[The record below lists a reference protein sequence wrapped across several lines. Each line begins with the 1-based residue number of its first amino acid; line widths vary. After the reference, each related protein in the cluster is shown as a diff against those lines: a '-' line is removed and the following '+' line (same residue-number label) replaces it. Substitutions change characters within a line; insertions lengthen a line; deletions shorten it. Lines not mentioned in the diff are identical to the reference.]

1 MKDKIK
7 RAMNNRVKKILIIL
21 NIIIIF
27 GILEFYICR
36 LIHFYRIENPKV
48 NDNISLADYI
58 TLDKNITV
66 SGSGLYQKDD
76 KYVFIG
82 DDVNNY
88 LYYSG
93 ILWRIIEVNNDSI
106 KLITDDIQTSIF
118 WGNDL
123 NYSNSYVR
131 KWLNLETDTPYTGIF
146 FQNLN
151 NPELYLN
158 KSDFCYGKV
167 MDASYNCS
175 EKIEDYVGLLTIN
188 EYERARG
195 KDSYLN
201 IDSYFWTIN
210 TSVDNIWYILNTGEL
225 NDNAFTEQN
234 YYSYGV
240 RPVINLKKDT
250 KFISGEG
257 SYDNPYIIDK
267 NYSNLLSSKRVGEY
281 INYSGY
287 NFRIVENDSTNVRVA
302 LDGFITINGE
312 NLSAIFSNSN
322 PNFNVY
328 DGIGYY
334 LNNNFYNSLNNKEYI
349 VNSKWYNGVYI
360 NDYTSVYNSYV
371 EASIGLLKVGDF
383 YINDYQNYYLLNRN
397 NGEDLTVYKIND
409 GNKLYADLITTEAF
423 VRPALV
429 LRGDIVITSGDG
441 TKNSP
446 YIIGG

>member
-1 MKDKIK
+1 MNDK
-7 RAMNNRVKKILIIL
+7 VKKILIIT
-21 NIIIIF
+21 NIIVII

-48 NDNISLADYI
+48 NLDISLADYI
-58 TLDKNITV
+58 TLDKNIAV
-66 SGSGLYQKDD
+66 SGNGLYQKDD

-82 DDVNNY
+82 EDVNNY

-93 ILWRIIEVNNDSI
+93 ILWRIIEINDDSI
-106 KLITDDIQTSIF
+106 KLITEDVQTSIF
-118 WGNDL
+118 WGSDL
-123 NYSNSYVR
+123 NYSNSYIR
-131 KWLNLETDTPYTGIF
+131 KWLNLQTDVANTGIF
-146 FQNLN
+146 YQNLN
-151 NPELYLN
+151 SPELYLN

-167 MDASYNCS
+167 MDASYSCE
-175 EKIEDYVGLLTIN
+175 EKQSDYIGLLTIN

-201 IDSYFWTIN
+201 INEYFWTIN
-210 TSVDNIWYILNTGEL
+210 TSDDNIWYVLDTGEL

-240 RPVINLKKDT
+240 RPVINLKKDIN
-250 KFISGEG
+250 FITGDG
-257 SYDNPYIIDK
+257 SKDNPYIIDK

-287 NFRIVENDSTNVRVA
+287 NFRIIENDNSNIKVA
-302 LDGFITINGE
+302 LDGFITVNDE
-312 NLSAIFSNSN
+312 NLLLNFSNFD
-322 PNFNVY
+322 PNFNIY
-328 DGIGYY
+328 EGIGFY
-334 LNNNFYNSLNNKEYI
+334 LNNDFYNSLTSKDYI
-349 VNSKWYNGVYI
+349 VNSRWYTGIYV

-371 EASIGLLKVGDF
+371 DANIGLLKVGDF

-397 NGEDLTVYKIND
+397 NFNDLTVYKVSET
-409 GNKLYADLITTEAF
+409 NKLYADLINTEAF

-429 LRGDIVITSGDG
+429 LRGDIVITNGDG

-446 YIIGG
+446 YVIGG

>member
-7 RAMNNRVKKILIIL
+7 RIMNNKVKKILITL

-48 NDNISLADYI
+48 NSDISLADYI
-58 TLDKNITV
+58 TLGKNIAV

-82 DDVNNY
+82 NDVNNY

-93 ILWRIIEVNNDSI
+93 ILWRIIEINDDSI
-106 KLITDDIQTSIF
+106 KLIAEDIQTSIF
-118 WGNDL
+118 WGSDL
-123 NYSNSYVR
+123 NYSNSYIR
-131 KWLNLETDTPYTGIF
+131 KWLNLDTNAIYSGIF
-146 FQNLN
+146 YQNLN

-167 MDASYNCS
+167 LDARYNCEERQS
-175 EKIEDYVGLLTIN
+175 DYIGLLTIN

-201 IDSYFWTIN
+201 IGSYFWTIN
-210 TSVDNIWYILNTGEL
+210 TSEDNIWYVLDTGEL

-240 RPVINLKKDT
+240 RPVINLKKDI
-250 KFISGEG
+250 KFISGDG
-257 SYDNPYIIDK
+257 SLDYPYIIDK

-287 NFRIVENDSTNVRVA
+287 KFRIIENDKSNVKVA
-302 LDGFITINGE
+302 LDGFITANSE
-312 NLSAIFSNSN
+312 NLLLNFSDYN
-322 PNFNVY
+322 PNFNIY
-328 DGIGYY
+328 DGIGFY
-334 LNNNFYNSLNNKEYI
+334 LNNDFYNSLTNKDYI
-349 VNSKWYNGVYI
+349 VNSKWYNGVYT
-360 NDYTSVYNSYV
+360 NDYASVYNSYV
-371 EASIGLLKVGDF
+371 DANIGLLKVGDF

-397 NGEDLTVYKIND
+397 NIEDLTVYKAVE
-409 GNKLYADLITTEAF
+409 GNKLYADLISTGAF
-423 VRPALV
+423 IRPALV
-429 LRGDIVITSGDG
+429 LRGDVIVTNGQG
-441 TKNSP
+441 TKNNP

>member
-1 MKDKIK
+1 MKDKISK
-7 RAMNNRVKKILIIL
+7 IMNNKVKKILIIV
-21 NIIIIF
+21 NIILIF

-48 NDNISLADYI
+48 NADISLADYI

-66 SGSGLYQKDD
+66 SGSGLYKKDD
-76 KYVFIG
+76 KYIFIG
-82 DDVNNY
+82 SDVNNY

-93 ILWRIIEVNNDSI
+93 ILWRIIEVNDNSI

-123 NYSNSYVR
+123 NYNNSYIR
-131 KWLNLETDTPYTGIF
+131 GWLNPDSNINHTGIF
-146 FQNLN
+146 YQNLN

-167 MDASYNCS
+167 SDASYNCE
-175 EKIEDYVGLLTIN
+175 EKQNDYVGLLTIN

-195 KDSYLN
+195 KESYLN
-201 IDSYFWTIN
+201 IGSYFWTIN
-210 TSVDNIWYILNTGEL
+210 TSDDNIWYVLDTGEL

-240 RPVINLKKDT
+240 RPVINLKKDIN
-250 KFISGEG
+250 FISGDG
-257 SYDNPYIIDK
+257 SQSNPYIIDK

-281 INYSGY
+281 VNYSGY
-287 NFRIVENDSTNVRVA
+287 NFRIIEKDNSNVKLA
-302 LDGFITINGE
+302 LDGFIKNNDD
-312 NLSAIFSNSN
+312 NLSIIFSDNN
-322 PNFNVY
+322 PNFNIF

-334 LNNNFYNSLNNKEYI
+334 LNNDFYNSLENKEYI
-349 VNSKWYNGVYI
+349 VSSKWYTGVYV
-360 NDYTSVYNSYV
+360 NDYTSVYNSFV
-371 EASIGLLKVGDF
+371 DANVGLLKVGDF
-383 YINDYQNYYLLNRN
+383 YINDYQNYYLINRN
-397 NGEDLTVYKIND
+397 NTEDLTIYKID
-409 GNKLYADLITTEAF
+409 ADDKLYADLINSSAF

-429 LRGDIVITSGDG
+429 LRGDIVVTGEG
-441 TKNSP
+441 TKNIP

>member
-7 RAMNNRVKKILIIL
+7 KIMNNKVKKLLIIL
-21 NIIIIF
+21 NIILIF

-48 NDNISLADYI
+48 NSDISLADYI
-58 TLDKNITV
+58 TLDKNIAV

-82 DDVNNY
+82 NDVNNY

-93 ILWRIIEVNNDSI
+93 ILWRIIEINDDSI

-118 WGNDL
+118 WGHNLD
-123 NYSNSYVR
+123 YSNSYIR
-131 KWLNLETDTPYTGIF
+131 KWLNLDANTSYTGIF

-158 KSDFCYGKV
+158 KNDFCYGKV
-167 MDASYNCS
+167 LDARYNC
-175 EKIEDYVGLLTIN
+175 EKKQNDYIGLLTIN

-201 IDSYFWTIN
+201 INSYFWTIN
-210 TSVDNIWYILNTGEL
+210 TSDDNIWYVLDTGEL

-240 RPVINLKKDT
+240 RPVINLKKDIN
-250 KFISGEG
+250 FISGDG
-257 SYDNPYIIDK
+257 SLDYPYIIDK
-267 NYSNLLSSKRVGEY
+267 NYSNLLSSKRVGGY

-287 NFRIVENDSTNVRVA
+287 KFRIIENDKSNVKVA
-302 LDGFITINGE
+302 LDGFITVNGE
-312 NLSAIFSNSN
+312 NLSLNFSDYN
-322 PNFNVY
+322 PDFNIY
-328 DGIGYY
+328 DGIGFY
-334 LNNNFYNSLNNKEYI
+334 LNNDFYNSLTNKDYI
-349 VNSKWYNGVYI
+349 VNSKWYNGIYI

-371 EASIGLLKVGDF
+371 DANVGLLKVGDF

-397 NGEDLTVYKIND
+397 NIEDLTVYKVVE
-409 GNKLYADLITTEAF
+409 GNKLYADLINTGAF

-429 LRGDIVITSGDG
+429 LRGDVIVISGDG
-441 TKNSP
+441 TKNNP